1 MEDADQQ
8 RRISEP
14 AVSRKISDQVLTADT
29 DSFMVGERVWVGGT
43 LPGRIA
49 YIGET
54 KLGAGD
60 WAGVVLDKP
69 VGKTDGTVAG
79 YHYFQCEPKHG
90 VFSRLTR
97 LTRESLGTPERD
109 ADSAERALS
118 GSRRTSRSSPA
129 KQLPAAAASRSSPA
143 RGSTDPLCI
152 CVYMG
157 VHNKCTPPSTRFVSG
172 ERPAAALRVGDRVA
186 VASSAGRRLGT
197 LRFLGPTGF
206 ADGQWAGVQL
216 DEARGRNDGSVA
228 GTRYFECPPSHG
240 LMAPVHK
247 VTRLAPRPGDPG
259 RRGSHPGFVRHAG
272 PDEDGFF

>member
-1 MEDADQQ
+1 MG
-8 RRISEP
+8 P
-14 AVSRKISDQVLTADT
+14 A
-29 DSFMVGERVWVGGT
+29 G
-43 LPGRIA
+43 
-49 YIGET
+49 
-54 KLGAGD
+54 
-60 WAGVVLDKP
+60 
-69 VGKTDGTVAG
+69 GKTDGTVAG

-129 KQLPAAAASRSSPA
+129 KQLPAAA
-143 RGSTDPLCI
+143 
-152 CVYMG
+152 
-157 VHNKCTPPSTRFVSG
+157 G

-259 RRGSHPGFVRHAG
+259 RRGSHPGFVRHDPA
-272 PDEDGFF
+272 PTRTDSSS